1 MSTGPAEVPIDP
13 NVIKIASVLIVGGL
27 AVIFDTTIVSVALHT
42 LAAQLQASVATIQWV
57 STGYLLALA
66 VTIPLVGWAQGRF
79 GGKRLW
85 MFALLVFL
93 AGSIACSL
101 AWNAPSLITFR
112 VIQGVGGGLMLPLM
126 STLVMQ
132 AAGGKALGRT
142 MAFIS
147 LPAVLGPV
155 LGPVLGGVILNW
167 LDWRVLFW
175 VNVPFCAIGFLL
187 AWRMLPQ
194 DRPVSRPRLDV
205 IGFVLMSPGLVG
217 ILFGLS
223 NASNAGG
230 FGRADVLVPA
240 LVGVALLAVFASY
253 STRRAGRA
261 LVEVR
266 LFTHRPVA
274 SASALLFLSGASLY
288 GAMLLLPLYWQEV
301 RGADPLM
308 AGLLLV
314 PQGIGT
320 FFSRSLAG
328 RLTDRIGAKWVT
340 VVGFAIVGLATIP
353 FALATPTTNQW
364 FLMGALVVR
373 GFGLGA
379 VTIPIMTVAY
389 VGLDRVDVPHASI
402 LTRIAQQVGG
412 SFGVALLAVILQS
425 TITRLG
431 GDGTATAHAF
441 DQAFWWAIG
450 FTVVAIV
457 VSLVLLPARP
467 ATTVSTPKAAA
478 VAAA

>member
-1 MSTGPAEVPIDP
+1 M
-13 NVIKIASVLIVGGL
+13 
-27 AVIFDTTIVSVALHT
+27 
-42 LAAQLQASVATIQWV
+42 
-57 STGYLLALA
+57 
-66 VTIPLVGWAQGRF
+66 
-79 GGKRLW
+79 
-85 MFALLVFL
+85 
-93 AGSIACSL
+93 
-101 AWNAPSLITFR
+101 
-112 VIQGVGGGLMLPLM
+112 
-126 STLVMQ
+126 
-132 AAGGKALGRT
+132 
-142 MAFIS
+142 
-147 LPAVLGPV
+147 
-155 LGPVLGGVILNW
+155 ILNW
-167 LDWRVLFW
+167 LNWRVLFW
-175 VNVPFCAIGFLL
+175 VNVPFCVVGFLL

-205 IGFVLMSPGLVG
+205 IGFVLLSPGLVG

-230 FGRADVLVPA
+230 FGRADVLAPA
-240 LVGVALLAVFASY
+240 LIGVALLAVFASY
-253 STRRAGRA
+253 SARRAGRA